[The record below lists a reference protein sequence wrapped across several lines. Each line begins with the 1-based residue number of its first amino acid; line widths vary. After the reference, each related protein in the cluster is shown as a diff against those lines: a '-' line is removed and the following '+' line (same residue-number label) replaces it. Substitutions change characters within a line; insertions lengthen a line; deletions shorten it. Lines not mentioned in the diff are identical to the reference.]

1 MIINAEQ
8 FGPKV
13 VDWVSCIAENYG
25 QQALQDAGVISGF
38 TVNGDVTGISE
49 NTAEMQE
56 AIAEHRRDRP
66 VVRGAAGLQEQLARV
81 DERDTADDRPDD
93 R

>member
-1 MIINAEQ
+1 MPREVATLPRRNPWTDAIDQYAANAGAPMIINAEQ

-38 TVNGDVTGISE
+38 KVNGEVTDISD
-49 NTAEMQE
+49 NTAETS
-56 AIAEHRRDRP
+56 I
-66 VVRGAAGLQEQLARV
+66 
-81 DERDTADDRPDD
+81 TTT
-93 R
+93 